1 MQALLCLF
9 ALTLSAAAEP
19 ASKTVALTVEGG
31 KHGRPAGPVVVPLT
45 VPAALIS
52 ASADWRRDGGKPEP
66 AQLTAPGL
74 CDTAPTAAGG
84 VRRELHLVLPALKA
98 GETAN
103 VTVHIRKTA
112 AATVA
117 GADTGFL
124 WKGLD
129 SHTPELLLN
138 GAPVL
143 IYEATPLDDS
153 TRERRLETYKV
164 YHHLLADDRKLVT
177 KGPGGEYTHH
187 RGLFYGFRKTTY
199 GNGTEVDT
207 WHCTGDT
214 AQVHDKTILTEA
226 GPVVG
231 RQRVVIDWLGKGKE
245 VFAREERELTVW
257 NVPGGRLVEFASALR
272 PVSGTVKLD
281 GDPQHAGFHFRASN
295 EVSVDTK
302 ARVAAKG
309 KSQTYFLRPDGPDK
323 PGATRNW
330 PDNKGHV
337 NLPWDAMSFVLGN
350 QRYTAAYLDRPDNP
364 KEARYSERDYGRFG
378 SYFVA
383 EATNEKPVK
392 VRYRVWLQRGE
403 MSVADVQALS
413 DAFVDGNAVA
423 VKE

>member
-1 MQALLCLF
+1 MQAFLCL
-9 ALTLSAAAEP
+9 AAITLFTAAEP
-19 ASKTVALTVEGG
+19 ATKVVTLTVNGG
-31 KHGRPAGPVVVPLT
+31 KLGRPAGPVVVPLT

-52 ASADWRRDGGKPEP
+52 ASADWQRDGGKPEP
-66 AQLTAPGL
+66 AQLTAPALG
-74 CDTAPTAAGG
+74 DTAPPPAAG
-84 VRRELHLVLPALKA
+84 VPRELHLVLPALKA

-103 VTVHIRKTA
+103 LTVHIGKA
-112 AATVA
+112 AAGTGA
-117 GADTGFL
+117 GFT

-129 SHTPELLLN
+129 GHTPELLLN
-138 GAPVL
+138 GVPAL
-143 IYEATPLDDS
+143 RYEGTPLDDS
-153 TRERRLETYKV
+153 TKERRLATYKV
-164 YHHLLADDRKLVT
+164 YHHLFADDGKLVT
-177 KGPGGEYTHH
+177 KGPGGLYPHH

-199 GNGTEVDT
+199 GDGKEVDI

-214 AQVHDKTILTEA
+214 AQVHEKTVLTEA

-231 RQRVVIDWLGKGKE
+231 RHRVVIDWLGKGKE
-245 VFAREERELTVW
+245 LFAREEREMTVW
-257 NVPGGRLVEFASALR
+257 NVPGGRLVEFASVLR
-272 PVSGTVKLD
+272 PVKGTVKVD

-302 ARVAAKG
+302 ARIAAKG
-309 KSQTYFLRPDGPDK
+309 KSQTYFVRPDGADK

-330 PDNKGHV
+330 PDNKSHV
-337 NLPWDAMSFVLGN
+337 NLPWDAMSFVLGD

-383 EATNEKPVK
+383 QATAEKPLN

-403 MSVADVQALS
+403 LVGADVQALS
-413 DAFVDGNAVA
+413 DAFVDPKAVV